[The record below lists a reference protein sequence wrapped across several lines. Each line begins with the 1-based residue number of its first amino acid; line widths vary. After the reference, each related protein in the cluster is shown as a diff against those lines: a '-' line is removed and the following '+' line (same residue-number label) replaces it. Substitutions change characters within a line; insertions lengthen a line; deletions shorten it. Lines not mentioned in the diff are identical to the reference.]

1 VDVEVTSADVI
12 HSFWVPRLG
21 GKLDMVPGRTNTLRV
36 QAAQSGIF
44 RGQCSEFCGSQ
55 HAHMILHVEALEA
68 DAFASWIEARRE
80 LQHQPPSGDAGRV
93 FAERCGQCHRVTGVS
108 EGNRAPDLS
117 DLATRPTL
125 GAGVIANDADGLRRW
140 LSDHQSLKHG
150 NAMPRH
156 DDIPEETLGQL
167 ADWLETLAP

>member
-1 VDVEVTSADVI
+1 
-12 HSFWVPRLG
+12 VPRLG
-21 GKLDMVPGRTNTLRV
+21 GKLYMVPGRTNTLRL
-36 QAAQSGIF
+36 QAAQTGVF

-68 DAFASWIEARRE
+68 DAFATWIEARTGRE
-80 LQHQPPSGDAGRV
+80 HQPPGGAAGQV
-93 FAERCGQCHRVTGVS
+93 FDERCGQCHRVAGVS
-108 EGNRAPDLS
+108 DGNRAPDLS

-125 GAGVIANDADGLRRW
+125 GAGVIANDAEGLRRW
-140 LSDHQSLKHG
+140 LSDHQSIKHG
-150 NAMPRH
+150 IAMPRH